1 VKRYWLRDIDDR
13 MMISAERYERL
24 SIKDGNGALKE

>member
-1 VKRYWLRDIDDR
+1 MKILALSDIGGR